1 MNNRKKRYMQSEKL
15 ILKRYALCLSNY
27 LMMQGDYE
35 PTLLLNKYK
44 KPSLKLGSQI

>member
-1 MNNRKKRYMQSEKL
+1 MPIELPYD
-15 ILKRYALCLSNY
+15 A
-27 LMMQGDYE
+27 GDYE